1 SGPSTRKPI
10 VRVRDL
16 RRGRDRGTSQ
26 LQSGGRSGNAM
37 LDAVRFRVRT
47 GDARKLDFW
56 NSITSSHMQTV
67 VRQLRTM
74 CSCAVA
80 HIILMKPN
88 GGSDRCSREKSLR
101 IIHAA
106 TGFRSEWVRRH
117 GDDGWLR
124 MARVGSASNTIDM
137 QVD

>member
-1 SGPSTRKPI
+1 
-10 VRVRDL
+10 
-16 RRGRDRGTSQ
+16 
-26 LQSGGRSGNAM
+26 
-37 LDAVRFRVRT
+37 
-47 GDARKLDFW
+47 
-56 NSITSSHMQTV
+56 
-67 VRQLRTM
+67 M

-106 TGFRSEWVRRH
+106 NGFRNELVRRH

-137 QVD
+137 RFDSNARSEEHTSELQSHSDLVCRLLLEKKKIILHTARISTHSKQIFWAV